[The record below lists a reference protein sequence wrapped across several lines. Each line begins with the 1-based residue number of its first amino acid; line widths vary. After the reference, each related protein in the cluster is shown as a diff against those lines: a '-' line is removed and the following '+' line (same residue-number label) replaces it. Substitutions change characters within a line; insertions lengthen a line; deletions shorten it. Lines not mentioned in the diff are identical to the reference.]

1 MIDELLAQ
9 YGIGEVVVGGEGEFD
24 LDGARFRGSVRTGH
38 IDACEEF
45 PEDVRVLGGDVFIE
59 GEGGGGLLEGK
70 GPEVADAGGDDITA
84 GEEGGL
90 TEGSFAD

>member
-1 MIDELLAQ
+1 M
-9 YGIGEVVVGGEGEFD
+9 
-24 LDGARFRGSVRTGH
+24 
-38 IDACEEF
+38 
-45 PEDVRVLGGDVFIE
+45 RVLGGDVFIE
-59 GEGGGGLLEGK
+59 GEGVGGLLEGK